1 MHTPLLEDLLNKKQ
15 GTHLNLPGQNDQ
27 LYNDGSVGYYRIGE
41 GLMSFV
47 FFVFT
52 NSSYMVGYTYN
63 ERRMENIM
71 KHQFSRNELA
81 YGKEGLDALNN
92 KTVMIL
98 GVGGVGSFAAEALAR
113 TNIGHIILIDKDDVD
128 ITNVNRQ
135 IHALTTTVGQ
145 SKVTLMEER
154 IKLINPECKVTPL
167 HMFYTDETYEEIF
180 EYDIDYVVDASD
192 TIMYKIHLMKEC
204 LKRGIKIISSMGAAN
219 KTDPTRFQI
228 ADISKTHTDPM
239 AKVIRTKLRKEKI
252 YKGIPV
258 VFSDES
264 PIVIREDVK
273 SYVGNPDAPI
283 RKAQMPPSSNA
294 FVPSVVGLIC
304 ASYVVNDIL
313 KDFPVTRVKDKQ

>member
-1 MHTPLLEDLLNKKQ
+1 
-15 GTHLNLPGQNDQ
+15 
-27 LYNDGSVGYYRIGE
+27 
-41 GLMSFV
+41 
-47 FFVFT
+47 
-52 NSSYMVGYTYN
+52 
-63 ERRMENIM
+63 M

-81 YGKEGLDALNN
+81 YGKEGLDLLNG
-92 KTVMIL
+92 KTVAVL

-135 IHALTTTVGQ
+135 LHALTTTIGQ

-154 IKLINPECKVTPL
+154 IKLINPECKVTPM
-167 HMFYTDETYEEIF
+167 HMFYTEKTYEQLF
-180 EYDIDYVVDASD
+180 AHDIDYIIDASD
-192 TIMYKIHLMKEC
+192 TVIYKIHLMKEC
-204 LKRGIKIISSMGAAN
+204 LQRNIKMISSMGAAN
-219 KTDPTRFQI
+219 KTDPTRFKI
-228 ADISKTHTDPM
+228 DDISKTHTDPL
-239 AKVIRTKLRKEKI
+239 AKIIRTKLKKERI

-273 SYVGNPDAPI
+273 TYVGNPDAKI

-304 ASYVVNDIL
+304 ASYVINDIL
-313 KDFPVTRVKDKQ
+313 KDIPVTRVKDKQ